1 MRNEMIQ
8 QVLYHCN
15 FQWDSSTRKKRKKKT
30 IFLTRW
36 NLFEYVI
43 MFFDLYNAFETFQS
57 FINVILRK
65 YLNEFCIVYVNDI
78 LMYNNIKEK
87 HVNHIRKIFVK
98 LKQIE
103 LFFNINKCEF
113 FVTQVKYLNMIITI
127 ENKRWIQKK

>member
-1 MRNEMIQ
+1 
-8 QVLYHCN
+8 
-15 FQWDSSTRKKRKKKT
+15 
-30 IFLTRW
+30 
-36 NLFEYVI
+36 
-43 MFFDLYNAFETFQS
+43 MFFDLCNALETFQS

-127 ENKRWIQKK
+127 ENKR